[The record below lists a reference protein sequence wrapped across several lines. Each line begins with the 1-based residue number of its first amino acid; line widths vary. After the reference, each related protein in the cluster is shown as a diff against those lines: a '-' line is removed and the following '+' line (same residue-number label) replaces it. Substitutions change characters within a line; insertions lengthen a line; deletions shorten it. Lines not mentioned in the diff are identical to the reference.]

1 MKLVR
6 LLTLLPILIFLSSCL
21 DSAQFS
27 DEKRVSLLFNV
38 QNVGTA
44 LEIEENVVTITEFK
58 FTIDRFTLSSED
70 GFSVGTQD
78 RITALIFSYDEDIEN
93 SNLVIDVGLGFSDN
107 IVFFNYQMFL
117 EPPVSRTGVFDDDF
131 FSDNENYSIVMIGE
145 INGSE
150 FMYRSTGKFEKT
162 FNFEPARLSDTNETL
177 VIRKSFNIADLLT
190 DEEGNFIDPTV
201 ESNDQVLVNKLNMLL
216 EVTAS
221 AEDIF

>member
-117 EPPVSRTGVFDDDF
+117 EP
-131 FSDNENYSIVMIGE
+131 
-145 INGSE
+145 
-150 FMYRSTGKFEKT
+150 K
-162 FNFEPARLSDTNETL
+162 
-177 VIRKSFNIADLLT
+177 
-190 DEEGNFIDPTV
+190 
-201 ESNDQVLVNKLNMLL
+201 
-216 EVTAS
+216 
-221 AEDIF
+221 